1 MRFWKL
7 SCNFLVFVIF
17 SQILRGE
24 NYPAVVVTVDGYGIT
39 PIEAEKNA
47 LQKAVRKAIGEFVD
61 AESIAQNGELIKDE
75 VLTYSDG
82 FVESKKILSGPEKDE
97 DLGFYVVS
105 MEAVVVSKK
114 LVERLKDSKI
124 SLSKMGGENMWATS
138 ISKIAGAKDGRAILD
153 KFLTQELLPERLV
166 NAQLISQGP
175 DRTVLRN
182 ELAKPIQKPDYDNDF
197 VELSFQIELS
207 YDLSAFFEQAIP
219 RLNSI
224 LDKISTR
231 VVDKSAPIKLSKNSG
246 PTGAASIING
256 FPSIHVQRDPFLYF
270 SKGYGLKF
278 CSWKSDDIS
287 EFDTSS
293 NYIYLATIQAS
304 SLDKS
309 THKFRIYQLDGDAY
323 KKIIE
328 TAPARILPNLNIS
341 LESENSL
348 IRKETIQLKDAIF
361 TDNRRSFPLPFDYLT
376 VSKDRELWKKNNL
389 NSNQKFV
396 CGPIFKSKQREPI
409 CYTMAPWFLF
419 RDKIPT
425 NPVIIHKISLK
436 NEELKNLD
444 KVSFSWEQK

>member
-1 MRFWKL
+1 MKTGKL
-7 SCNFLVFVIF
+7 LSNLLLLFLF
-17 SQILRGE
+17 SQFLNGD
-24 NYPAVVVTVDGYGIT
+24 NYPAVTVSVEGYGTT

-47 LQKAVRKAIGEFVD
+47 LQKAVRNAIGEFVD

-114 LVERLKDSKI
+114 LVERLKDTKI
-124 SLSKMGGENMWATS
+124 SLSKMSGENMWASS
-138 ISKIAGAKDGRAILD
+138 ISKIAGVKDGRAILD

-175 DRTVLRN
+175 DNTVLRN
-182 ELAKPIQKPDYDNDF
+182 ELAKPTQKTDYDNDS

-246 PTGAASIING
+246 SAGLASIING
-256 FPSIHVQRDPFLYF
+256 SPSINVQRDPFLYF

-304 SLDKS
+304 SLDKA
-309 THKFRIYQLDGDAY
+309 THRFRIYQLDGDAY

-328 TAPARILPNLNIS
+328 TAPARILPNLYIS
-341 LESENSL
+341 LESKNSL
-348 IRKETIQLKDAIF
+348 IRKETIQLKEAIF

-389 NSNQKFV
+389 NSNHKFI

-419 RDKIPT
+419 RDKIPP
-425 NPVIIHKISLK
+425 NPVIIHKTSLR